1 MIDDIQNILAN
12 YISKRYENWLDYSRF
27 HCKKNNL
34 EGEERD
40 VLNEVLENVWGKD
53 HNKLFKLFQQK
64 KKNGT
69 GLDFYV
75 LNIIRVYIKMP
86 TGPYRWKYHTRNINC
101 IQFFANRDYLISD
114 NDDENQSDN
123 ENRKEEMA
131 LDISTKLIE
140 YLFVK
145 KRKNG
150 N

>member
-1 MIDDIQNILAN
+1 
-12 YISKRYENWLDYSRF
+12 
-27 HCKKNNL
+27 
-34 EGEERD
+34 
-40 VLNEVLENVWGKD
+40 
-53 HNKLFKLFQQK
+53 
-64 KKNGT
+64 
-69 GLDFYV
+69 
-75 LNIIRVYIKMP
+75 MP

-123 ENRKEEMA
+123 ENRKEEIA

-145 KRKNG
+145 KKKNG